1 MTFKNII
8 LGIVFIL
15 MVNVVLAADLR
26 PEIRITFNE
35 VVDSDT
41 IKVNLTNQSG
51 SIFAL
56 ELVLPS
62 DNPSFVYRPVDSLSE
77 GFYTV
82 RARAKDTEGT
92 PGPVIEL
99 GFLVWIPPVDITL
112 INPSFGVSP
121 NATFDLVIETDK
133 TAECK
138 YSKVSFNSMS
148 STFDRVEGNRHTKE
162 DYNSGGDLYVGCNDS
177 DGKIANKKFVLSIDG
192 ELPQLSLTA
201 NEVTEFTGTGEFS
214 TTLVATVN
222 KDSVCK
228 YYKDDGTVDYEDML
242 EFPNYNEI
250 YIYSYKTRHEQLL
263 TQDILTDGEVNTF
276 YGMCMG
282 KSGILSSMV
291 QIGINVDTSKAP
303 EFYIHNPKRY
313 IQDTTPLFNVTSNRA
328 STCGLYKGPVSNSN
342 LVGSMSGNNL
352 IHKLVISPLTVG
364 TYTYYIQCIFDVDE
378 EDQPNPKS
386 VTFTIDHTSPNMTY
400 VNMMSPIEN
409 VTDKTYDDDELC
421 AEWKGEDSESGI
433 SLYAYYAYWD
443 KSSDQLIKK
452 GTKSP
457 AGDDEY
463 CVSLELNDSQRY
475 YFKVSAQNGVGLWSD
490 NKTSSSILVDVSL
503 APARCNNNRKDGVET
518 DKDCGGPTCDGCGN
532 GQNCF
537 LNRDCDNNYCN
548 SSNKC
553 ATPRCDDGV
562 GNGGETDV
570 DCGGGCKDCE
580 VGKFCNKDSDCKTD
594 NCDASTGKCTDVS
607 DTCENNKFDSD
618 ETDIDCGGDCPGC
631 GVGESCVSDSDCTP
645 AAECKSL
652 ICELRPVDSDG
663 DGINDDTDNCP
674 NTANSD
680 QADVDSD
687 GEGDACDL
695 DSDNDGLP
703 DSFEQ
708 NYFDCVTCANPDD
721 DPDKD
726 GLSNLDEYTYNTN
739 PTKKDTDGDGYTD
752 KEEIDRGSDPL
763 DPGSKPSGNF
773 WKYFLLF
780 LLLVILGAG
789 GYYGYKWFKEKKNPF
804 VKKPAMAKRGPMG
817 RMPSGMRPMGKMPI
831 RSPVI
836 RRGMPRRPP
845 LLRKII
851 PIKKPIKKV
860 IPIKKLVPVKK
871 EIIKKVIVKP
881 VKKKEEGDVFKRLAH
896 IAKTERAGQVKK
908 KMKALNLTDKELKE
922 KITKLKKEIKAR

>member
-15 MVNVVLAADLR
+15 MINVVLAAELR

-35 VVDSDT
+35 EVDVNT
-41 IKVNLTNQSG
+41 ININLTNQSG
-51 SIFAL
+51 AL
-56 ELVLPS
+56 FTLEPVS
-62 DNPSFVYRPVDSLSE
+62 SSNPVFVYRPVDSLSE

-82 RARAKDTEGT
+82 RARAEDTEGT

-138 YSKVSFNSMS
+138 YSKVSYASMS
-148 STFDRVEGNRHTKE
+148 STFLAEGNRHTVNNF
-162 DYNSGGDLYVGCNDS
+162 NSAGNVYVRCNDS
-177 DGKIANKKFVLSIDG
+177 DGKIANKKFVLSIDW

-201 NEVTEFTGTGEFS
+201 NEVTEFTGTGQFS

-222 KDSVCK
+222 KDAVCK
-228 YYKDDGTVDYEDML
+228 YIKDDGQKEYGAMFK
-242 EFPNYNEI
+242 FPYYNET
-250 YIYSYKTRHEQLL
+250 YEYSYKTRHEQIL
-263 TQDILTDGEVNTF
+263 TQDILTDGEINKF
-276 YGMCMG
+276 YGRCMG

-291 QIGINVDTSKAP
+291 QIDINVDTSKAP
-303 EFYIHNPKRY
+303 EFYINSPTRY
-313 IQDTTPLFNVTSNRA
+313 IQDTTPLFDVSSNRA
-328 STCGLYKGPVSNSN
+328 STCELYKGPVSNPN
-342 LVGSMSGNNL
+342 LVGSMSGSGL
-352 IHKLVISPLTVG
+352 THQLVVSPLAVG
-364 TYTYYIQCIFDVDE
+364 TYTYYIKCTFDVDE
-378 EDQPNPKS
+378 EDQPLPKS
-386 VTFTIDHTSPNMTY
+386 VTFTIDHTPPNMTY
-400 VNMMSPIEN
+400 VNMLSPIEN

-421 AEWKGEDSESGI
+421 AKWKGEDSESSI
-433 SLYAYYAYWD
+433 SLYAYSVYWD
-443 KSSDQLIKK
+443 KSTDELIKK
-452 GTKSP
+452 GTKGP
-457 AGDDEY
+457 AGDNEY
-463 CVSLELNDSQRY
+463 CVSLELNDSQSY
-475 YFKVSAQNGVGLWSD
+475 YFKVSAQNGVGLWSE

-503 APARCNNNRKDGVET
+503 APARCNNNRKDGSET
-518 DKDCGGPTCDGCGN
+518 YIDCGGPTCDGCGN
-532 GQNCF
+532 GQDCL

-580 VGKFCNKDSDCKTD
+580 VGKFCDKNSDCKTD
-594 NCDASTGKCTDVS
+594 NCDSSTGKCTDVS
-607 DTCENNKFDSD
+607 DTCENDKLDND
-618 ETDIDCGGDCPGC
+618 ETDFDCGGSCPDC
-631 GVGESCVSDSDCTP
+631 GVGENCDSDSDCTP
-645 AAECKSL
+645 AAECKSG

-663 DGINDDTDNCP
+663 DGIQDDTDNCP

-752 KEEIDRGSDPL
+752 KEEIDSGSDPL

-773 WKYFLLF
+773 WKYFFLF

-789 GYYGYKWFKEKKNPF
+789 GYYGYIWFKEQ
-804 VKKPAMAKRGPMG
+804 KKPVVPPRLPLMAN
-817 RMPSGMRPMGKMPI
+817 RML
-831 RSPVI
+831 
-836 RRGMPRRPP
+836 PRRPP
-845 LLRKII
+845 MMPLRR
-851 PIKKPIKKV
+851 PPFLRKV
-860 IPIKKLVPVKK
+860 IPVRKPINSVKKIIPVKK
-871 EIIKKVIVKP
+871 EIVKEVIVKP

-896 IAKTERAGQVKK
+896 IAKTERADQTKK
-908 KMKALNLTDKELKE
+908 NMKALNLTDKELKE
-922 KITKLKKEIKAR
+922 KISKLKKELKVR